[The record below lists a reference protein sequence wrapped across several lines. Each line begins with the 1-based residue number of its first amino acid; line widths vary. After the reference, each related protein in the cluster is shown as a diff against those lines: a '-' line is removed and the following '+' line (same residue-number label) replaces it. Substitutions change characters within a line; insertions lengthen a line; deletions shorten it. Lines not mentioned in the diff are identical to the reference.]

1 MGRRSAPHL
10 PIVSGLSIACLKQ
23 YQDQVGLMIATA
35 FGALLGL
42 VNGYSRLDTSGST
55 YSGHS
60 SAQSLL
66 AGRSIIIGLFGSLNA
81 FPRLGPTPCASYRLL
96 AM

>member
-1 MGRRSAPHL
+1 
-10 PIVSGLSIACLKQ
+10 
-23 YQDQVGLMIATA
+23 MIATA

-66 AGRSIIIGLFGSLNA
+66 AGRSIIIGLFA
-81 FPRLGPTPCASYRLL
+81 
-96 AM
+96 